1 MLADTAEV
9 RKLTIMSETEF
20 VVACSAA
27 REMDS
32 HTSRTAIRR
41 AFPLVDVEQQNSTGF
56 LGFIGMDSIFPGTDH
71 LMSRAISGD
80 FFYGGSA
87 RR

>member
-1 MLADTAEV
+1 
-9 RKLTIMSETEF
+9 MSETEF

-27 REMDS
+27 RVFDS
-32 HTSRTAIRR
+32 HTSRTVICR
-41 AFPLVDVEQQNSTGF
+41 AFPLVDVEQQDPTGF
-56 LGFIGMDSIFPGTDH
+56 LGFIGTGGTFAGTNH

-80 FFYGGSA
+80 LLYGGSV